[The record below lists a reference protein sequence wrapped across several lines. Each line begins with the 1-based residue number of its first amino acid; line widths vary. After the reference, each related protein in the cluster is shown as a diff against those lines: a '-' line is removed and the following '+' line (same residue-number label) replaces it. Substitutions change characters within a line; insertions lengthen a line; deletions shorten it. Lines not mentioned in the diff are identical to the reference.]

1 MRYALIL
8 AILSALVLAVAGFG
22 TRAELWHF
30 RTGFTLLRV
39 GAWLGLAAA
48 AFAVITIVRTR
59 PDGKRIALAAG
70 ALAVGLAVAYIPW
83 NQRRLAMTVPA
94 IHDITTDTDD
104 PPLFVAIL
112 PRRASAMN
120 PPEYLGGETAAK
132 QREAYP
138 DVLPLIV
145 DEPIAVVFAEAV
157 ERVKDRGWDLVA
169 ADREAGRI
177 EATAT
182 TFWFGFKDDVVLRLR
197 AEGPSRTRVD
207 MRSKSRVGKS
217 DVGTNARRIREFL
230 KELRGD

>member
-1 MRYALIL
+1 M
-8 AILSALVLAVAGFG
+8 AG
-22 TRAELWHF
+22 R
-30 RTGFTLLRV
+30 R
-39 GAWLGLAAA
+39 
-48 AFAVITIVRTR
+48 
-59 PDGKRIALAAG
+59 
-70 ALAVGLAVAYIPW
+70 
-83 NQRRLAMTVPA
+83 NQRRMAMTVPA

-112 PRRASAMN
+112 PRRAGALN
-120 PPEYLGGETAAK
+120 PPEYLGGEVAAK

-138 DVLPLIV
+138 DLQPLVV
-145 DEPIAVVFAEAV
+145 DEPIAEVFADALE
-157 ERVKDRGWDLVA
+157 EVKDKGWELVA

-182 TFWFGFKDDVVLRLR
+182 TFWFGFKDDVVLRFR

-230 KELRGD
+230 GELRDD